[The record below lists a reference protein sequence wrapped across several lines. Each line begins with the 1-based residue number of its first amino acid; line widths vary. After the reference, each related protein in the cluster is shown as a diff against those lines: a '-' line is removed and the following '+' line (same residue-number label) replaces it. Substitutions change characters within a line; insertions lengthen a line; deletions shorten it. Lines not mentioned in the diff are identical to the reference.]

1 MEIITRKN
9 KNLDILENPINSI
22 KKFISKKFEKIINEV
37 VVQISTENS
46 GKFVQQSKKDY
57 EKEMINIISEIHP
70 E

>member
-1 MEIITRKN
+1 MEIITKKN

>member
-1 MEIITRKN
+1 MEIITKKN

-57 EKEMINIISEIHP
+57 EKEMINMISEIHP

>member
-1 MEIITRKN
+1 LEIITRKN

-57 EKEMINIISEIHP
+57 EKEMINMISEIHP

>member
-57 EKEMINIISEIHP
+57 EKEMINMISEIHP